1 MPARKKKKTRRS
13 RTKRT
18 SQPALLKLADYEKIL
33 DEDIFTLLGL
43 KNLPAKKKQEI
54 GDKIEDILVSKVLLR
69 LSASLSNPEIAEVK
83 RMLEENDQAGLQQF
97 LLQKG
102 IDLPRLFIEE
112 AVLLKAHLVQLVKN
126 LLSQS
131 GSTNA

>member
-1 MPARKKKKTRRS
+1 M
-13 RTKRT
+13 
-18 SQPALLKLADYEKIL
+18 
-33 DEDIFTLLGL
+33 LGL

-69 LSASLSNPEIAEVK
+69 LSAYLSNPEIAEVK
-83 RMLEENDQAGLQQF
+83 RMLEEKDQAGLQQF
-97 LLQKG
+97 LAQKG

-131 GSTNA
+131 GTTNA